1 MLKAVEQHTPGLGS
15 PSSVGLTGKEKVL
28 VSSSVAL
35 TAAAAAVFGCNELVQ
50 KKRCLCRKQVYVKVD
65 MLSLVQ
71 EQREGYA
78 MDVKFSLD
86 CIAEES

>member
-1 MLKAVEQHTPGLGS
+1 MLLLKAVEQHTPGLGS

-50 KKRCLCRKQVYVKVD
+50 KKMFV
-65 MLSLVQ
+65 
-71 EQREGYA
+71 
-78 MDVKFSLD
+78 
-86 CIAEES
+86 